1 MEKVLF
7 VATVVKTHIMTFHL
21 PYLKMFKAMGYTV
34 DVAARNDYE
43 QPEEC
48 VIPYCDHFYDIPF
61 EREPLRPENVRA
73 FLALKKIIENGGYRI
88 IHCHTPVGA
97 MLTRL
102 AAVGARKSGTKI
114 LYTAHGFH
122 FYQGAPLKN
131 WLLYYPVERLLA
143 HLTDVLITINQEDY
157 ERAKKFKAGK
167 VYYVPGVGIDLN
179 KFNTAAVD
187 TAGIRSEFGLKKQD
201 FLLLSVGE
209 INCNKNHRVVIEAL
223 GKIKNAGIYYIIC
236 GTGPLTAEYK
246 NLAKQLGIEKQI
258 IFAGYR
264 KDILEFYKT
273 ADVFLFPSHREGL
286 SVALMEAMACGLPV
300 ICSNIRGNTD
310 LIENGVSGMLAGNDP
325 DSVADAILTMYRD
338 ENLRKRY
345 AKAAR
350 EKIEQYSIERV
361 SEMMRKIY
369 QSALRET

>member
-1 MEKVLF
+1 MKLLYITSRSGKRINGF
-7 VATVVKTHIMTFHL
+7 MLSAIH
-21 PYLKMFKAMGYTV
+21 
-34 DVAARNDYE
+34 AARAAGIDFTMACNMDGAEKPGYAE
-43 QPEEC
+43 DC
-48 VIPYCDHFYDIPF
+48 KIYGIKTVHVDF
-61 EREPLRPENVRA
+61 ERNP
-73 FLALKKIIENGGYRI
+73 LALKNILAHKQLNEIIRKGNYDV
-88 IHCHTPVGA
+88 IHCNTPIGGVLG
-97 MLTRL
+97 RICGFEQK
-102 AAVGARKSGTKI
+102 VPVI
-114 LYTAHGFH
+114 IYQAHGFH

-143 HLTDVLITINQEDY
+143 HLTDVLITINREDY

-179 KFNTAAVD
+179 KFNTDAVD

-223 GKIKNAGIYYIIC
+223 GKIKNVGIYYIIC
-236 GTGPLTAEYK
+236 GTGPLTAEYE

-273 ADVFLFPSHREGL
+273 ADVFLFPSYREGL
-286 SVALMEAMACGLPV
+286 PVALMEAMACGLPV

-310 LIENGVSGMLAGNDP
+310 LIENGVSGMLTGNDP

-345 AKAAR
+345 ANAAR
-350 EKIEQYSIERV
+350 EKIEQYSIEHV
-361 SEMMRKIY
+361 SEMMREIY
-369 QSALRET
+369 QSALQET